1 MARHVGRQYMAE
13 SGQWCATGAW
23 IDRAAPG
30 MQHKQQKGLIAI
42 IERPIHESERA
53 SSERLYAQQSR
64 SADYQVSIHGTMYI
78 LEVYATW
85 IAEEEL

>member
-1 MARHVGRQYMAE
+1 
-13 SGQWCATGAW
+13 
-23 IDRAAPG
+23 
-30 MQHKQQKGLIAI
+30 MQHRQQKGLIAT

-64 SADYQVSIHGTMYI
+64 SADYKVSIRGTMYI
-78 LEVYATW
+78 LEVYALRW